1 MNHVRP
7 MRLAAFLCTLALAA
21 FGQYSVRQEGDI
33 IRLEDARSQT
43 VVSVMPS
50 RGNNAFEMK
59 VKGNNVLQF
68 PFASAAEFKSRGSF
82 SGIPFLAP
90 WANRLDE
97 MAFYAN
103 GKKYMLNAGLG
114 NVRGPIP
121 MHGFLATAPWEVVEV
136 KADQEAAWVTSRLEV
151 YRQPD
156 WIAQF
161 PFAHTIEMTYRLK
174 DGTLEVAVKLNNLSA
189 APMPVAIG
197 FHPYFQVNDA
207 PRDDW
212 TFSVGAKTHWI
223 ATRNIPTGETEP
235 IEKVIPS
242 SMGASLRGMK
252 LDDVFGDLIRD
263 TSGKATMWVQGKS
276 EKVEVVFG
284 PKYHAAVVWFP
295 AGPRQDFICFEPM
308 AGITDSM
315 NLAQKGLYKDLQY
328 IPPGQSWQE
337 SFWIKPSGFR
347 TGGQLLFAPVCT
359 QRCGGNEGL
368 VLFVENATGDG
379 ASVL

>member
-7 MRLAAFLCTLALAA
+7 MRLAAFLCTLAFAA

-136 KADQEAAWVTSRLEV
+136 KADQEAAWATSRIEF

-156 WIAQF
+156 WMAQF

-242 SMGASLRGMK
+242 PTGASLKGMK

-263 TSGKATMWVQGKS
+263 ASGKATLWVRGKS
-276 EKVEVVFG
+276 EKVEVLFG

-295 AGPRQDFICFEPM
+295 AGSRQDFICFELM
-308 AGITDSM
+308 AGITDAM

-337 SFWIKPSGFR
+337 SFWIKPSGF
-347 TGGQLLFAPVCT
+347 
-359 QRCGGNEGL
+359 
-368 VLFVENATGDG
+368 
-379 ASVL
+379 

>member
-1 MNHVRP
+1 V
-7 MRLAAFLCTLALAA
+7 
-21 FGQYSVRQEGDI
+21 
-33 IRLEDARSQT
+33 
-43 VVSVMPS
+43 
-50 RGNNAFEMK
+50 
-59 VKGNNVLQF
+59 
-68 PFASAAEFKSRGSF
+68 RGS
-82 SGIPFLAP
+82 
-90 WANRLDE
+90 
-97 MAFYAN
+97 
-103 GKKYMLNAGLG
+103 
-114 NVRGPIP
+114 IP

-156 WIAQF
+156 WMAQF

-223 ATRNIPTGETEP
+223 ARQNIPTGETEP
-235 IEKVIPS
+235 IEKMIPS
-242 SMGASLRGMK
+242 PMGASLRGMK

-328 IPPGQSWQE
+328 ITPGQSWQE
-337 SFWIKPSGFR
+337 SFWIKPSGF
-347 TGGQLLFAPVCT
+347 
-359 QRCGGNEGL
+359 
-368 VLFVENATGDG
+368 
-379 ASVL
+379 